1 MQNYRRGSILTG
13 INDHRS
19 EERTSITTTSN
30 AKFAKVLVCL
40 VGLLQWCN

>member
-30 AKFAKVLVCL
+30 AKFAKDIVNATMLI
-40 VGLLQWCN
+40 